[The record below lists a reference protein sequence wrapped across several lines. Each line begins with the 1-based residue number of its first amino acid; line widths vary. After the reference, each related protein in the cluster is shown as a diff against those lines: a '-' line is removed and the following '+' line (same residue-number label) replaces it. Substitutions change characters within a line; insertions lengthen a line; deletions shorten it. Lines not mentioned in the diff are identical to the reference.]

1 MTPHT
6 SPTAKQVAVIT
17 GGNRGIGLAICRQL
31 ARHGFRVVLA
41 ARDEAKA
48 TRAAVE
54 LAADREVAAAGGEVI
69 GMVLD
74 VADGDSV
81 RRFAD
86 LLRFRLGRLDALVNN
101 AAVFLDG
108 PDTDSPAPAL
118 TVPVEALRRT
128 LETNTFGPY
137 LLIQTLAPLMKQS
150 GGGRIVNMS
159 SGMGQLSDMNG
170 EWPGY
175 RISKT
180 ALNALTRIFA
190 AELQADNIQVNAVSP
205 GWVRTGMG
213 GPNAPLSPA
222 EGADTAVWL
231 ATLPD
236 GGPTGDFYRD
246 RKPIPW

>member
-1 MTPHT
+1 MM
-6 SPTAKQVAVIT
+6 KVAVVT

-41 ARDEAKA
+41 ARNEGKA
-48 TRAAVE
+48 TRAAAE
-54 LAADREVAAAGGEVI
+54 LAADREVVAAGGEVV

-74 VADGDSV
+74 VANDANI

-86 LLRFRLGRLDALVNN
+86 LLRARLGRLDVLVNN

-108 PDTDSPAPAL
+108 PDSAAPAPAMQ
-118 TVPVEALRRT
+118 VPIEALRRT

-137 LLIQTLAPLMKQS
+137 LLIQSLAPLMKQS

-190 AELQADNIQVNAVSP
+190 EELRADNIQVNSVSP
-205 GWVRTGMG
+205 GWVRTDMG
-213 GPNAPLSPA
+213 GPNAPSTPE

-231 ATLPD
+231 ATHPG
-236 GGPTGDFYRD
+236 GGPTGGFFRE
-246 RKPIPW
+246 RKSIPW

>member
-1 MTPHT
+1 MKPHAP
-6 SPTAKQVAVIT
+6 SVAMKVAVVT
-17 GGNRGIGLAICRQL
+17 GGNRGIGFAICRQL
-31 ARHGFRVVLA
+31 ARCGFRVVLA
-41 ARDEAKA
+41 ARNEGKA
-48 TRAAVE
+48 TRAAAE
-54 LAADREVAAAGGEVI
+54 LEADREVAAAGGEVV

-74 VADGDSV
+74 VADVAGI

-86 LLRFRLGRLDALVNN
+86 QLRAREGRLDVLVNN

-108 PDTDSPAPAL
+108 PDTAAAAPAL

-137 LLIQTLAPLMKQS
+137 LLIQSLAPLMKQT

-190 AELQADNIQVNAVSP
+190 DELRGDNIQVNSVSP
-205 GWVRTGMG
+205 GWVRTDMG
-213 GPNAPLSPA
+213 GPNAPSTPD

-231 ATLPD
+231 ATQPD
-236 GGPTGDFYRD
+236 GGPTGGFFRD

>member
-1 MTPHT
+1 MEPLRNNVDM
-6 SPTAKQVAVIT
+6 KVAVVT
-17 GGNRGIGLAICRQL
+17 GGNRGIGFEISRQL
-31 ARHGFRVVLA
+31 ARRGFRVVLA
-41 ARDEAKA
+41 ARDEGKA
-48 TRAAVE
+48 TRAAAG

-74 VADGDSV
+74 VADADSI
-81 RRFAD
+81 RRFAN
-86 LLRFRLGRLDALVNN
+86 LLRSRLGRLDVLVNN

-190 AELQADNIQVNAVSP
+190 EELRADNIQVNSVSP
-205 GWVRTGMG
+205 GWVRTDMG
-213 GPNAPLSPA
+213 GPNAPSTPE

-231 ATLPD
+231 AIHPD
-236 GGPTGDFYRD
+236 GGPTGGFFRD
-246 RKPIPW
+246 RKSIPW